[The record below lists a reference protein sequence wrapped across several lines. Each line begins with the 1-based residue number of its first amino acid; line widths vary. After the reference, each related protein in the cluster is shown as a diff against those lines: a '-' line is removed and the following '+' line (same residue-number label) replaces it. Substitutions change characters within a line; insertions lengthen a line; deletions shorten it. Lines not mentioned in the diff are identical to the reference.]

1 MIQRWTDGRNPGLR
15 HWLGVTLVSSGVL
28 LLTGVVVAVLERVT
42 GAGELDLAPVFLVAV
57 VVIGTRYGTGP
68 ALAAALVAFLAN
80 DFLFVDPRL
89 TFEVSD
95 PRQWLDLMLF
105 LMVAIAIGR
114 LSAQGAERAANA
126 VRRAREA
133 ESLYSVSRR
142 LATTGDLAEAI
153 PGIVDE
159 LARETDA
166 ERAWV
171 VLGGPPRERVA
182 GDSLA
187 HLPLPASTVAST
199 LTRDGS
205 TTRWV
210 RAHVGRA
217 RAASPSDSITAP
229 TGRDRVL
236 YRIPIAVEGV
246 TLGWMWITRLR
257 ELGDPTAEESRL
269 LATAADQLGLAIHRE
284 QLARE
289 AVQVEVARQSDALKS
304 ALVDSVS
311 HELRT
316 PLARIRAA
324 AGMLLDPAVRFTP
337 ADVRSTAAAVDSEA
351 ERLGRLVRD
360 LLDVSRIEAG
370 SLRADLA
377 ALDLE
382 DAVSPVVDRLRPLLG
397 PRAVNVVLPPELP
410 PVWADALLLD
420 HVIANLV
427 ENVARHTPPA
437 APLWIRAETA
447 SPGGKP
453 TITLVIED
461 GGDGVPEDELPRLF
475 EKFHRVNRG
484 RRPRSPGLGL
494 GLTVVSGL
502 VGAMDGT
509 VSAVA
514 GAQGGLAVRVE
525 LPQAAL
531 EPAEAGVT

>member
-1 MIQRWTDGRNPGLR
+1 MSERWRHEWRRELR
-15 HWLGVTLVSSGVL
+15 RWLSVALVCAAVL
-28 LLTGVVVAVLERVT
+28 LVTGVIVAVVERVT
-42 GAGELDLAPVFLVAV
+42 GAAVLDLAPVLLVAV

-68 ALAAALVAFLAN
+68 ALVTALVAFLAN
-80 DFLFVDPRL
+80 DFLFVEPRL
-89 TFEVSD
+89 TFAVSD

-105 LMVAIAIGR
+105 LVVAIAIGR
-114 LSAQGAERAANA
+114 LSARGAERAADA

-133 ESLYSVSRR
+133 ESLYSVSRS
-142 LATTGDLAEAI
+142 LATMGDPAQAI
-153 PGIVDE
+153 PVIVDE
-159 LARETDA
+159 VARETEA
-166 ERAWV
+166 ARVWV
-171 VLGGPPRERVA
+171 VIGGPPRERIA
-182 GDSLA
+182 GDSRRDEA
-187 HLPLPASTVAST
+187 LPTSAVAST
-199 LTRDGS
+199 LTRDGA

-210 RAHVGRA
+210 RAHAGRL
-217 RAASPSDSITAP
+217 P
-229 TGRDRVL
+229 TGSPGSTARTAGGDL
-236 YRIPIAVEGV
+236 ALFRIPIAVEG
-246 TLGWMWITRLR
+246 TIFGWMWIARR
-257 ELGDPTAEESRL
+257 RDLGEPTLEETRL
-269 LATAADQLGLAIHRE
+269 LATSADQLGLAIHRE
-284 QLARE
+284 RLARE

-316 PLARIRAA
+316 PLARIRTA
-324 AGMLLDPAVRFTP
+324 AGVLLDPAVRSTP
-337 ADVRSTAAAVDSEA
+337 ADVRSAAEAVDAEA

-397 PRAVNVVLPPELP
+397 ARALHVELPPDLP

-427 ENVARHTPPA
+427 ENVARHTAPG
-437 APLWIRAETA
+437 APLWIRAETGA
-447 SPGGKP
+447 PQGTR
-453 TITLVIED
+453 TIALVVED

-475 EKFHRVNRG
+475 DKFHRVNRG

-502 VGAMDGT
+502 VQAMDGT
-509 VSAVA
+509 VAA
-514 GAQGGLAVRVE
+514 GPSDHGGLAVRVQ

-531 EPAEAGVT
+531 EPAEVGVR